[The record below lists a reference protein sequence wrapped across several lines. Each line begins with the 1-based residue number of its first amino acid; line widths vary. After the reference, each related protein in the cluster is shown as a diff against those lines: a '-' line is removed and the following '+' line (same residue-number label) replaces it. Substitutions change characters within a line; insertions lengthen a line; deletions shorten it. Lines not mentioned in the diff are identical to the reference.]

1 MAATVPS
8 KKIGGGSGAAG
19 QREYTVRALT
29 WHARHATSKSQEKK
43 PTFYGSF
50 IYLAI
55 PYCIF
60 LGLFQSTMTLT
71 KEKTIWI
78 KLLKLYKWNFLLI
91 LEIVIQNERYV
102 E

>member
-43 PTFYGSF
+43 KKKPEL
-50 IYLAI
+50 IYLRLLKKLPI
-55 PYCIF
+55 KYN
-60 LGLFQSTMTLT
+60 
-71 KEKTIWI
+71 EKMGKKRS
-78 KLLKLYKWNFLLI
+78 KLLANLI
-91 LEIVIQNERYV
+91 AIV
-102 E
+102 

>member
-43 PTFYGSF
+43 E
-50 IYLAI
+50 
-55 PYCIF
+55 
-60 LGLFQSTMTLT
+60 
-71 KEKTIWI
+71 EKTRI
-78 KLLKLYKWNFLLI
+78 NI
-91 LEIVIQNERYV
+91 LTLS
-102 E
+102 